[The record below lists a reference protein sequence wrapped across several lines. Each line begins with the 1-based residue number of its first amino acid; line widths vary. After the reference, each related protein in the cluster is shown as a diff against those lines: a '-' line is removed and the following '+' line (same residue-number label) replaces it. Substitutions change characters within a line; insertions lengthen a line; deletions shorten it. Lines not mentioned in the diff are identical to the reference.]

1 MFQSSNGTFVN
12 QSKIDPNVEWP
23 LKVGDEI
30 GIGNVN
36 SDNKDCYVYQVH
48 LQDSSNDVMK
58 DSAHHQNSAK
68 EQDVS
73 T

>member
-1 MFQSSNGTFVN
+1 MN
-12 QSKIDPNVEWP
+12 QLKIDPNVEWP

-48 LQDSSNDVMK
+48 LQGSSKDMMK
-58 DSAHHQNSAK
+58 DSSAHHQSSPK

-73 T
+73 NT